1 MIRTVAKGAK
11 YSGSRDRNLPSAPR
25 LRFACTSL
33 GTQAMDPTLVSLVS
47 ACTALVASVVGP
59 VVTLAVARRQFN
71 ANVLSVN
78 RQKWIETLRASVAE
92 LISLLVGALVI
103 KAGWRGEWGKGLH
116 ALTANPSMHDKLE
129 RIVLVQ
135 WNIRLL
141 INPTDPEHQR
151 LYQSDRSGLCAS
163 AGRRVGRGSHAQR
176 HRRYRHSDAIN
187 PEARMAAR

>member
-1 MIRTVAKGAK
+1 
-11 YSGSRDRNLPSAPR
+11 
-25 LRFACTSL
+25 
-33 GTQAMDPTLVSLVS
+33 MDPTLVSLVS

-116 ALTANPSMHDKLE
+116 ALTANPAMHDKLE

-141 INPTDPEHQR
+141 INPTNPEHQR
-151 LYQSDRSGLCAS
+151 LYQAIEAAFARLQAEESDDAATRTDIEDIATLTQSIL
-163 AGRRVGRGSHAQR
+163 RREWQRVKRG
-176 HRRYRHSDAIN
+176 I
-187 PEARMAAR
+187 